1 METGNTLLRDN
12 TIDRLRKLLRDF
24 DKINSNIDIYKLC
37 IDNKK
42 KEEEKKE

>member
-1 METGNTLLRDN
+1 MENGNTLLRDN

-24 DKINSNIDIYKLC
+24 DKINSSIDIYTLC

-42 KEEEKKE
+42 KEEKKE